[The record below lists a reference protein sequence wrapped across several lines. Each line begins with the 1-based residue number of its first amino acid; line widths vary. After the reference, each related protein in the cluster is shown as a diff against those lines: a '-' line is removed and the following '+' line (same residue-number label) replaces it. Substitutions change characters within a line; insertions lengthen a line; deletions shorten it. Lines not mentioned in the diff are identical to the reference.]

1 MIQSKKWLSKFKL
14 NHFYYSKDFFISD
27 FKIIKD
33 NYSIPKNIEYVGY
46 NEIYKIEK
54 FDNLYHPDLVSLTN
68 SFKFNYSFG

>member
-1 MIQSKKWLSKFKL
+1 MS
-14 NHFYYSKDFFISD
+14 NKDFFISD

-54 FDNLYHPDLVSLTN
+54 FDNLYHPFLTN
-68 SFKFNYSFG
+68 EEKSNILDLIKRNKVIFSTREIIVHF